1 MWHHRTAGTTRS
13 ERCGPANRPAQLI
26 LFLLFAACG
35 AAAMTPQEVASL
47 LLEADRVKMS
57 NPAKFVDA
65 LRTVEARRGDL
76 SASEQEHLQYLQAW
90 RNAYTGNFQAAI
102 PTLQALIAQ
111 TRNASLQFRAR
122 ATLVNVY
129 AVATHYQDAFT
140 QLNEL
145 LNQLPHIDNS
155 AARQQG
161 MEVASFL
168 YSVVGEYKL
177 ALDYAERVVGENPDS
192 RGACRG
198 AQLRLQA
205 LHKSQ
210 RIPTDSP
217 QYQAGID
224 TCVAEGELLF
234 ASAIRTYMARSAM
247 NEGDLEQ
254 SIRILLDHYDDVQA
268 TRYPRGISEWDSLL
282 AQNYARQG
290 NAPLAKHYALRA
302 VEAGVKDHY
311 TEPLVTAYRVLY
323 EIAAKQ
329 GDAATALGYLEK
341 YASADKGYLDDISAR
356 QLAYE
361 RAKHENASNKL
372 QIESLNQENK
382 LLQLQRQLDSKA
394 AETSRLY
401 IALLTIVVVFI
412 ALWAYRTKRS
422 QLHFMKLSQ
431 VDGLTGIANRP
442 RFIELAESVLESARR
457 SQQQA
462 SVILCDLDHFKAIND
477 RYGHAAGDHVLRE
490 AVLACQAHLLVSD
503 IFGRFGGEEF
513 GVVLPACGPSDAEQK
528 AERLRVAVNA
538 IVPQYEGETC
548 SVSASFGVASTAT
561 SGYELRQLLAHAD
574 AALYRAKAA
583 GRDRVMPYD
592 PTEAR
597 NASRPAR
604 DSVPRPRLA
613 IRHHSSRSES
623 SHLLSE
629 DDDRDNQ

>member
-1 MWHHRTAGTTRS
+1 M
-13 ERCGPANRPAQLI
+13 RPVRM
-26 LFLLFAACG
+26 LLLLTFAACS
-35 AAAMTPQEVASL
+35 AAAMTQQEAESL
-47 LLEADRVKMS
+47 LLEADRIKMS
-57 NPAKFVDA
+57 DPAQFA
-65 LRTVEARRGDL
+65 NTLQTVAGHAGEL
-76 SASEQEHLQYLQAW
+76 SALGREHLQYLQAW
-90 RNAYTGNFQAAI
+90 RSAYSGNFMAAI
-102 PTLQALIAQ
+102 PTLNTLV
-111 TRNASLQFRAR
+111 TRTQDATLQFRSR

-129 AVATHYQDAFT
+129 AVVTRYQDAFT

-145 LNQLPHIDNS
+145 LNQLPHIDDP

-177 ALDYAERVVGENPDS
+177 ALDYAERVVRENPGQ

-217 QYQAGID
+217 QYRDGIN
-224 TCVAEGELLF
+224 TCLAEGELLF
-234 ASAIRTYMARSAM
+234 ASAIRTYVARSAVS
-247 NEGDLEQ
+247 EGDVDQ
-254 SIRILLDHYDDVQA
+254 AINILLEHYADVQA
-268 TRYPRGISEWDSLL
+268 TRYPRGISEWDSML
-282 AQNYARQG
+282 AQNYASQG
-290 NAPLAKHYALRA
+290 NAQLAKRYALRTI
-302 VEAGVKDHY
+302 EAGVKDHH
-311 TEPLVTAYRVLY
+311 TEPMVTAYRVLY

-329 GDAATALGYLEK
+329 GDAATALSYLEK
-341 YASADKGYLDDISAR
+341 YVSADKGYLDDVSAR

-372 QIESLNQENK
+372 QIAALNQENK
-382 LLQLQRQLDSKA
+382 LLQLQRELDSKA

-401 IALLTIVVVFI
+401 IALLIVVVVFI

-442 RFIELAESVLESARR
+442 RFIQLAETVLEAARR
-457 SQQQA
+457 SQQQV
-462 SVILCDLDHFKAIND
+462 SVVLCDLDHFKAIND
-477 RYGHAAGDHVLRE
+477 RFGHAAGDHVLRQT
-490 AVLACQAHLLVSD
+490 VMACQAHLRVSD

-513 GVVLPACGPSDAEQK
+513 GIVLPGCGLVDAEQR
-528 AERLRVAVNA
+528 AERLRVAVA
-538 IVPQYEGETC
+538 GIVPQYEGERC

-583 GRDRVMPYD
+583 GRDRVMPYEPGSD
-592 PTEAR
+592 AVLPADIDLR
-597 NASRPAR
+597 NANRA
-604 DSVPRPRLA
+604 
-613 IRHHSSRSES
+613 
-623 SHLLSE
+623 
-629 DDDRDNQ
+629 